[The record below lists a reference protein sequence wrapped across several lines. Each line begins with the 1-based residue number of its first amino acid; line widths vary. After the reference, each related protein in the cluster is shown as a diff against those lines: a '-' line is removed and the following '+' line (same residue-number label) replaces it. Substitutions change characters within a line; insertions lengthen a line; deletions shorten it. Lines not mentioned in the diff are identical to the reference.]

1 MKKLKSIDYYV
12 GLDMGDASVGWAVTD
27 MHYNIL
33 KFNGKALWGI
43 RLFDSAKT
51 AAEARGY
58 RSARRR
64 IERTTWR
71 LQMLQELFAA
81 EIAKVDPGFFMR
93 LADSR
98 LKIDDKREKISF
110 NLFVDEH
117 YTDKEFYQQYPT
129 MYHLR
134 YALATQDGPFD
145 VRLLYLAVQHIAKHR
160 GHFLFENLDASNV
173 GDFATVLA
181 ELEAYVQDELALTD
195 WTCQDTEKLAKVL
208 CDANLGR
215 TAKKKLMQG
224 LLPSKT
230 QQEKEIITLLS
241 GGTAK
246 LSKVF
251 DDEELDACEKASVSF
266 QNDNFDELET
276 ILTGALGERYEGLLR
291 FKAIYDWSLLAK
303 ILRLDE
309 AKKSEGEQHLLSEC
323 KVKVYEEHKHDL
335 AVLKAMLKGKSLY
348 NDVFRK
354 EEDASYTDYIAGRR
368 IKKGGKSIENNQ
380 SNYCDALKTK
390 MEENSKY
397 KTKMKE
403 LTSIDAAQND
413 EERLLFR
420 IANGLAFPKQTTKD
434 NGIIPV
440 QVHLAEL
447 QGILDKAEKYLPFLC
462 SVDEQGISVREKIEQ
477 IVKFR
482 IPYYVGPLA
491 GTKLSREQGRCWV
504 VRSKEKVYPWNFDK
518 VVNLEESAEK
528 FITNMTAKCTYLIGE
543 DVLPKESLL
552 YSEFRVRNALNNLTV
567 DGERLP
573 ASLLQKIYQQLFLNK
588 TSKVTKSSLKKFFK
602 QENVAYEDI
611 GGIDDKINASMKAYN
626 DFRRIFGAEYI
637 ESHREQL
644 ENIIRWITLFC
655 DEKKMLETKIRSS
668 YPEISDD
675 KIKAIKKLK
684 YKDWGRLSKTLLS
697 SDAIAYVDD
706 ATNEHITIISA
717 LRQTN
722 KNFMELLSKN
732 CSYGFID
739 KIEAFNSGRQ
749 GQVDKLTYKIVDE
762 LYVSPAVKRSIWQT
776 LTILEEIKKIMGH
789 EPKRIF
795 IEMARSKEESKRT
808 ESRLKKLQELY
819 KKCKEETIDFMP
831 KANELKALQGQLN
844 LKKDEDLRSDK
855 LYLYYTQM
863 GRCMYTGERI
873 EISSLFEKEI
883 RNGKLQDVY
892 DIDHIYPRSK
902 TKDDSLSNRV
912 LVKRQVNAAKTDN
925 YPLDAATQK
934 RMHSFWKML
943 YDKGFIDQ
951 KKYERLVRTI
961 PLTDEELAGFINRQL
976 VETRQSTKAVAA
988 ILKASYEQSEIVYAK
1003 AGNVSDFRQQFNFV
1017 KCREVNDLHHA
1028 KDAYLNI
1035 VVGNCYHVKFT
1046 SNPLVYIRKN
1056 QDNRRYSL
1064 KPDVFYAHD
1073 IRRDGE
1079 TAWLG
1084 GAEGT
1089 LATVS
1094 RVMHKNNILFTRQA
1108 VEGKG
1113 ALYKQTLLK
1122 AKNGQLPLKANLPI
1136 DKYGGYDSL
1145 STAYFALVQSEGKK
1159 NAKQLTIEAVPLVYA
1174 KQGEAAVMSYLTE
1187 IVGLK
1192 HPVIKLQKIKIY
1204 SLIKVNGFPMHISGR
1219 SKNRLLVYI
1228 AGQLC
1233 IAEEEIAY
1241 LKKAFKY
1248 EDKLKQN
1255 EEILANKNSTAE
1267 QLQSA
1272 RRRIKYYDQ
1281 TWGICVERNLE
1292 LYDML
1297 TAKSANNFYKNRP
1310 NPQTKTLQEQRSIF
1324 QKIALNEQ
1332 IHILKEILNLFKC
1345 ASASADFKLINK
1357 GASCGE
1363 IKVNNNITK
1372 LEQCILINQSSTGV
1386 FEQEV
1391 DLMKL

>member
-1 MKKLKSIDYYV
+1 MKKLKSTDYYV

-64 IERTTWR
+64 IARTTWR
-71 LQMLQELFAA
+71 LKMLQELFAA
-81 EIAKVDPGFFMR
+81 EIAKLDPGFFMR

-98 LKIDDKREKISF
+98 LKIDDKHEKIPF
-110 NLFVDEH
+110 NLFVDER

-173 GDFATVLA
+173 GDFASVFA
-181 ELEAYVQDELALTD
+181 EVEAYVHDELDLTD

-208 CDANLGR
+208 CNANLGR
-215 TAKKKLMQG
+215 TAKKKLMQY

-251 DDEELDACEKASVSF
+251 AEDELNECEKTSVSF
-266 QNDNFDELET
+266 QDDNLDELEP
-276 ILTGALGERYEGLLR
+276 ILAATLGERYEGLLR

-309 AKKSEGEQHLLSEC
+309 TNKSEGEQHLLSEC

-335 AVLKAMLKGKSLY
+335 AVLKDMLKGKQLY
-348 NDVFRK
+348 NTVLRK
-354 EEDASYTDYIAGRR
+354 EDADSYTAYIKGKKNQEEYCKALVKQLEGVAEYKAKLKALTNIDAS
-368 IKKGGKSIENNQ
+368 
-380 SNYCDALKTK
+380 
-390 MEENSKY
+390 
-397 KTKMKE
+397 
-403 LTSIDAAQND
+403 QND

-434 NGIIPV
+434 NGIIPI

-447 QGILDKAEKYLPFLC
+447 KCILDRAEKYLPFL
-462 SVDEQGISVREKIEQ
+462 SNVDEHGISVREKMEK

-482 IPYYVGPLA
+482 IPYYVGPLT

-504 VRSKEKVYPWNFDK
+504 VRSKEKIYPWNFDK

-528 FITNMTAKCTYLIGE
+528 FITNMTSKCTYLIGE

-552 YSEFRVRNALNNLTV
+552 YSEFMVRNALNNLTI

-573 ASLLQKIYQQLFLNK
+573 TSVLQKIYQQLFLNK
-588 TSKVTKSSLKKFFK
+588 TSKVTKKTLASFLK
-602 QENVAYEDI
+602 QENVAFEDI

-637 ESHREQL
+637 EPHREQI

-655 DEKKMLETKIRSS
+655 DEKKMLETKIRNS
-668 YPEISDD
+668 YPDIPDE

-697 SDAIAYVDD
+697 SGAIAYVDE
-706 ATNEHITIISA
+706 ATGECITIISA

-722 KNFMELLSKN
+722 QNFMELLSKN
-732 CSYGFID
+732 CRYGFID

-749 GQVDKLTYKIVDE
+749 GKVDKLTYKVVDE

-795 IEMARSKEESKRT
+795 IEMARSKEESKRND
-808 ESRLKKLQELY
+808 SRLKKLQDLY
-819 KKCKEETIDFMP
+819 KKCKEETVDFMP
-831 KANELKALQGQLN
+831 KADELKALQSQLN

-873 EISSLFEKEI
+873 EISSLFD
-883 RNGKLQDVY
+883 NNLY

-902 TKDDSLSNRV
+902 TKDDSLNNRV
-912 LVKRQVNAAKTDN
+912 LVKRQINAAKTDN
-925 YPLDAATQK
+925 YPLDAAIRK

-951 KKYERLVRTI
+951 KKYERLVRSN
-961 PLTDEELAGFINRQL
+961 PLTDEEMAGFINRQL

-988 ILKASYEQSEIVYAK
+988 ILKASYEHSEIVYAK

-1046 SNPLVYIRKN
+1046 KNPLAFISKN

-1064 KPDVFYAHD
+1064 KSDVFYGYD

-1084 GAEGT
+1084 GTEGT

-1159 NAKQLTIEAVPLVYA
+1159 GTKLLTIEAIPLVYA
-1174 KQGEAAVMSYLTE
+1174 KQGETAVMCYLTE
-1187 IVGLK
+1187 VVGLK
-1192 HPVIKLQKIKIY
+1192 YPVIKLDKIKKY
-1204 SLIKVNGFPMHISGR
+1204 SLFKINGFPVHISGR
-1219 SKNRLLVYI
+1219 TGKQLTLYI
-1228 AGQLC
+1228 ASQLC
-1233 IAEEEIAY
+1233 IAEEVIAY

-1248 EDKLKQN
+1248 EAKLKQN
-1255 EEILANKNSTAE
+1255 EEVLANKNSTTE
-1267 QLQSA
+1267 QLQGA
-1272 RRRIKYYDQ
+1272 RNRIQYYER
-1281 TWGICVERNLE
+1281 TWGICAERNLE

-1297 TAKSANNFYKNRP
+1297 IAKSANNLYKNRP
-1310 NPQTKTLQEQRSIF
+1310 ASQTKTLQEQRELF
-1324 QKIALNEQ
+1324 KELALNEQ
-1332 IHILKEILNLFKC
+1332 IHILGEILKLFKC
-1345 ASASADFKLINK
+1345 ASTSADFKFIGK
-1357 GASCGE
+1357 GSRCG
-1363 IKVNNNITK
+1363 IIQVGSNITK
-1372 LEQCILINQSSTGV
+1372 CMECILINQSPTGV